1 MRPDEVLK
9 LVQDGEKLGCKEVLF
24 TLGDKPE
31 MRYQKCRKELQELG
45 HESTISYLA
54 EISKMVLESTSLL
67 PHINA
72 GVMSSSELAKLKEV
86 SVSQGLMLES
96 ISNRLLQK
104 GSAHYGSPD
113 KVPEVRLE
121 MIKQAGK
128 LKIPFTSGILI
139 GIGENRLERVE
150 ALLALRGL
158 QEKYGH
164 IQEIIIQNF
173 KAKPGTP
180 MQFHPEPELE
190 EVLWT
195 VAIARILFGPE
206 MNIQTPPNLNAGNLE
221 RILDAGINDWGGIS
235 PLTPDHVNPEAPWPE
250 LANLSNMMTS
260 LGKCLT
266 ERLAIYPSYAV
277 NHQQWVD
284 SKVLPRIRQLVD
296 QQGFARVDNWFAGQD
311 NLPNIQQNFLQGLP
325 KIKTLP
331 SPRYSKK

>member
-1 MRPDEVLK
+1 MKVPEIDQFQNRRPEPEEALNLVKHSELDSLIRIASQLRDQQHGKVISYSKKVFIPFTKLCRDVCHYCTFSREPINNQSCFMRPDEVLR
-9 LVQDGEKLGCKEVLF
+9 LVQEGEKLGCKEVLF

-121 MIKQAGK
+121 MIKQAGE

-150 ALLALRGL
+150 ALLSLRGL

-190 EVLWT
+190 KFSDSSHCQD
-195 VAIARILFGPE
+195 LFGPE

-221 RILDAGINDWGGIS
+221 RILDA
-235 PLTPDHVNPEAPWPE
+235 L
-250 LANLSNMMTS
+250 MTGVEY
-260 LGKCLT
+260 L
-266 ERLAIYPSYAV
+266 
-277 NHQQWVD
+277 H
-284 SKVLPRIRQLVD
+284 
-296 QQGFARVDNWFAGQD
+296 
-311 NLPNIQQNFLQGLP
+311 
-325 KIKTLP
+325 
-331 SPRYSKK
+331 